1 MTTIAQPTKTKR
13 KSADLALVEDIKS
26 NIPSRMRA
34 AQTELFEAYHPVFLN
49 QMLRNVK
56 CGKDAEDL
64 ALQAL
69 SKALTQIDKYNPK
82 FAFSTWLQGIAR
94 NLLIDF
100 KRKGK
105 LEVQSIEE
113 MQHRSTNDD
122 DYEFEIQDDGH
133 DALELVIREERHC
146 ELGHKLDE
154 ISEDSS
160 QILILRF
167 FEELSYNEISE
178 RLDMPIGTVKA
189 RLFRAKEEL
198 KLAYQ
203 DV

>member
-1 MTTIAQPTKTKR
+1 MTAIAQKPIETKR
-13 KSADLALVEDIKS
+13 KDADLALVKDIQS

-34 AQTELFEAYHPVFLN
+34 AQTELYRLYHPVFLN

-56 CGKDAEDL
+56 CPNDAEDL
-64 ALQAL
+64 AIQAL
-69 SKALTQIDKYNPK
+69 AKALTQVDKYNPT

-113 MQHRSTNDD
+113 MQHKSTNDD
-122 DYEFEIQDDGH
+122 DYEFEIPDDGI
-133 DALELVIREERHC
+133 DALEVVIREERHC
-146 ELGHKLDE
+146 ELGHKLAE

-160 QILILRF
+160 QILVLRY
-167 FEELSYNEISE
+167 FEELSYNEICD
-178 RLDMPIGTVKA
+178 RLDLPMGTVKA
-189 RLFRAKEEL
+189 RIFRAKEEL
-198 KLAYQ
+198 EQAYAE
-203 DV
+203 